1 MTQWVSMPVGGGD
14 AILFETD
21 ADAGVSRAARGNQPV
36 GRGPSI
42 EQASESVQEALQ
54 RIRPAAEAVLAE
66 FRAME
71 QRPSKIS
78 LQFGIKVTGEANL
91 AIAKTAGE
99 ANFTVSMEWTAPS
112 S

>member
-1 MTQWVSMPVGGGD
+1 MTQGVSMPVDGGD

-21 ADAGVSRAARGNQPV
+21 PAAGGKQPV
-36 GRGPSI
+36 GGGASI

-54 RIRPAAEAVLAE
+54 RVRPAAEAVLAE

-71 QRPSKIS
+71 WQPSKVS
-78 LQFGIKVTGEANL
+78 PQFGIRVTGEANL
-91 AIAKTAGE
+91 ASAKTAGE

-112 S
+112 P